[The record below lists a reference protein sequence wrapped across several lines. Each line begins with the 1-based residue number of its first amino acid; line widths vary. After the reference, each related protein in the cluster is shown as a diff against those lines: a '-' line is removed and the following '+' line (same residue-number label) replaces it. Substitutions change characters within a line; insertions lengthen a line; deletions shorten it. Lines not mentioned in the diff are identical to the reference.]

1 MWHKSGP
8 KPYLSVA
15 EENKFAI
22 LLAKAGYGKTKPVH
36 NIAGMSAHN
45 QGKVVH
51 PTVSHG
57 WFKRFL
63 QRQPQLSYP
72 RGYPTANVRMN
83 CLSEDVIADYFAL
96 LKEELT
102 KNILM
107 NSPNRIYSVDETQIC
122 LDGHAPWV
130 VALEGQKE
138 VQYRTV
144 GKVEEGYNLPDV
156 DYIQWLHEIHPD
168 ADNTSGNDFVS
179 LADCFP
185 DMPITTAVAVLPES
199 PVEMPAETE
208 NNETSPDK
216 ATPFEA
222 GDSEMSA
229 DRGALPNNTS
239 QSEEKSVEV
248 GCDTAP
254 LQKGINAR
262 PSNVLPND
270 TTVNSKAVEDE
281 GELQYISKY
290 LVPDIRSQKKEQTVR
305 ARVPTGDKCAEIL
318 KEHEQKKQKEEKEKR
333 KLLREQKKKEKE
345 EELKKKKAAAAEKTV
360 ATAVTK
366 EITEDKGAS
375 DATENV
381 ETPAESEET
390 RKWPTSSY
398 TLRAKRTRY
407 DVVDSDALSCS
418 SGTTSG
424 NASTST
430 TMWQCSICYE
440 DYDAIGTEDWVQCG
454 CGR

>member
-1 MWHKSGP
+1 MSAQVTNSRTKSRCRMKKRDRPRSKSAPPSITITVRQKRKQWPGKAMMAAMDVVRSGELSLSRAAKVYGVPKSTSHYHVSGRVSHGHKSGP

-15 EENKFAI
+15 EENEFAV

-36 NIAGMSAHN
+36 NIAGMSAHD

-63 QRQPQLSYP
+63 QQQPQLSYP
-72 RGYPTANVRMN
+72 RGNPTANVRMN

-107 NSPNRIYSVDETQIC
+107 NSPSRIYNVNETQIC
-122 LDGHAPWV
+122 LDGDAPRV
-130 VALEGQKE
+130 VALEGQKK
-138 VQYRTV
+138 VQYRTSD
-144 GKVEEGYNLPDV
+144 KVEQGYNLPDV

-168 ADNTSGNDFVS
+168 ADNTSGNEFVC

-185 DMPITTAVAVLPES
+185 DMPITTAIAVLPES
-199 PVEMPAETE
+199 PVEMPAKTE
-208 NNETSPDK
+208 NNETLPDK

-229 DRGALPNNTS
+229 DRGALPNNTP

-254 LQKGINAR
+254 LQKGINVW

-270 TTVNSKAVEDE
+270 
-281 GELQYISKY
+281 
-290 LVPDIRSQKKEQTVR
+290 
-305 ARVPTGDKCAEIL
+305 C
-318 KEHEQKKQKEEKEKR
+318 
-333 KLLREQKKKEKE
+333 
-345 EELKKKKAAAAEKTV
+345 
-360 ATAVTK
+360 
-366 EITEDKGAS
+366 
-375 DATENV
+375 
-381 ETPAESEET
+381 
-390 RKWPTSSY
+390 
-398 TLRAKRTRY
+398 
-407 DVVDSDALSCS
+407 
-418 SGTTSG
+418 
-424 NASTST
+424 
-430 TMWQCSICYE
+430 
-440 DYDAIGTEDWVQCG
+440 
-454 CGR
+454 

>member
-1 MWHKSGP
+1 MYAQVTNSRTKSQCRMKKRDRPRSKSAPPSITTTVRQKQKQWPGEAMMAAMDVVRSGELSLSRAAKVYGVPKSTLHYHVSGRVSHGHKSGP

-15 EENKFAI
+15 EENEFAI
-22 LLAKAGYGKTKPVH
+22 LLAKAGHGKTKPVH
-36 NIAGMSAHN
+36 NIAGMSAHD

-51 PTVSHG
+51 PMVSHG

-72 RGYPTANVRMN
+72 RGNPTANVRMN
-83 CLSEDVIADYFAL
+83 CLSEDVIADYFTS

-107 NSPNRIYSVDETQIC
+107 NSPSRIYNVDETQIC
-122 LDGHAPWV
+122 LDGHAPRV
-130 VALEGQKE
+130 VALEGLKK
-138 VQYRTV
+138 VQYQTL

-156 DYIQWLHEIHPD
+156 DYIQWLHEIHSD

-185 DMPITTAVAVLPES
+185 DMPITTAVVVLPEL

-229 DRGALPNNTS
+229 DRGALPNNTP

-254 LQKGINAR
+254 LQKGINAQ

-290 LVPDIRSQKKEQTVR
+290 LVQFVPDTRSQKKE
-305 ARVPTGDKCAEIL
+305 
-318 KEHEQKKQKEEKEKR
+318 
-333 KLLREQKKKEKE
+333 
-345 EELKKKKAAAAEKTV
+345 
-360 ATAVTK
+360 
-366 EITEDKGAS
+366 
-375 DATENV
+375 
-381 ETPAESEET
+381 
-390 RKWPTSSY
+390 
-398 TLRAKRTRY
+398 
-407 DVVDSDALSCS
+407 
-418 SGTTSG
+418 
-424 NASTST
+424 
-430 TMWQCSICYE
+430 
-440 DYDAIGTEDWVQCG
+440 
-454 CGR
+454 